1 MMTNPPS
8 YTLLNVR
15 AGRSQGILTVM
26 GRLDLN
32 LDQLYSSAMLQVW
45 FGKTAGK
52 VSTILSATSS
62 SWVGASV
69 LEIVPTFPRPRVE
82 TCTCVLVI
90 WLLDCLLVEEKPEII
105 YWKTPQAYHLLVHT
119 SSGFVLHIPCWS
131 ILFSLSHTIF
141 FATHSNSALVFTF
154 AAARPCSWGC

>member
-15 AGRSQGILTVM
+15 AGRSQGILTVK

-52 VSTILSATSS
+52 VSTLFSATSS
-62 SWVGASV
+62 SWDRESV
-69 LEIVPTFPRPRVE
+69 LEIVLKASDQLHLYADVKGGCFWIHSY
-82 TCTCVLVI
+82 C
-90 WLLDCLLVEEKPEII
+90 
-105 YWKTPQAYHLLVHT
+105 QAKI
-119 SSGFVLHIPCWS
+119 GQE
-131 ILFSLSHTIF
+131 
-141 FATHSNSALVFTF
+141 
-154 AAARPCSWGC
+154 R